1 MFSGMFLGNIGS
13 QPSGKLNIKALIR
26 SIILL
31 LVPVLAALLFYGWSN
46 LNPSTSRTY
55 PVNANYPFVTIHDLK
70 QRNPTSG
77 FYDTEGYV
85 AKIYSC
91 PPCPPGAVCK
101 PCMEDN
107 IVISE
112 QDITLE
118 SYTLRDTELIIFVS
132 QPEQFVL
139 GRKYTYS
146 IQISATRSTGDSI
159 NDIRLV
165 GYSP

>member
-1 MFSGMFLGNIGS
+1 VTSTDKRRAF
-13 QPSGKLNIKALIR
+13 IR
-26 SIILL
+26 SVVLL
-31 LVPVLAALLFYGWSN
+31 LAPVIAALLLYLWSN
-46 LNPSTSRTY
+46 LNLSPKRTY

-85 AKIYSC
+85 AYIYSC
-91 PPCPPGAVCK
+91 PPCPSGAVCEA
-101 PCMEDN
+101 CMKDN

-112 QDITLE
+112 QDITMAT
-118 SYTLRDTELIIFVS
+118 YTLRDTELIIFVS

-146 IQISATRSTGDSI
+146 IQISETRSTGDSI
-159 NDIRLV
+159 NDVKLV